1 MGKAKVSGLSGHV
14 PVCDHHG
21 WGIDDLYCDFLHLS
35 KTAQPDCRRYCF
47 FAGLAVRICILQLA
61 SFYSNVARHNFRF
74 LSIVKKSVKYLTNI
88 LL

>member
-47 FAGLAVRICILQLA
+47 LQA
-61 SFYSNVARHNFRF
+61 SLSESVSSN
-74 LSIVKKSVKYLTNI
+74 
-88 LL
+88 